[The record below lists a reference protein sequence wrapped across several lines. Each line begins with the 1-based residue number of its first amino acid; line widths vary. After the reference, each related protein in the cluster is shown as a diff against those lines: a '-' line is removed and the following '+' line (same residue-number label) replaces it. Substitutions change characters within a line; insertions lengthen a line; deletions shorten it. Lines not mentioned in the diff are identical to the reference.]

1 MSLHQDPLAGTR
13 YRTIRQLG
21 QGGMGLVVEAERVGL
36 GRRYAVKLLLAEGL
50 TEPSAIERFRREAQ
64 VLAKLS
70 SPHLTAVHD
79 LDVSSEGRRLM
90 KQGKDAE
97 AEAKLQQ
104 SWDLKRTVDTATNLG
119 EVGGACVAP

>member
-1 MSLHQDPLAGTR
+1 M
-13 YRTIRQLG
+13 
-21 QGGMGLVVEAERVGL
+21 
-36 GRRYAVKLLLAEGL
+36 
-50 TEPSAIERFRREAQ
+50 
-64 VLAKLS
+64 LAKLS